1 MALKKVIREGIP
13 ETNSSSSHSV
23 IITELKNNIDDFSTF
38 INSEGI
44 MVVPSF
50 DWAVNDF
57 GNSSYKEIRDFYQKL
72 TLVVSLFATNHSL
85 TELLRF
91 LEYLKRIICSFT
103 GVRDVKFEVIDKL
116 AETFDRIRLDASAS
130 DSEYDS
136 LDDISYF
143 TIEGTI
149 GLVDHQSVSELS
161 LCILEDKESIKNFLF
176 NPDSW
181 LFLGSD
187 SCDMSEL
194 IRESLVENYPTITR
208 EKIIIKVHF
217 GHNLGRIDFP
227 TDEGLY
233 LSNLEEVLEKSRH
246 GLLRRIAFNVTE
258 QKYII
263 RTNEYYNFSY
273 QDSDDIEFSILLV
286 PPTVRTSSLLSPI
299 LFTDDGIYLTLF
311 SGKFQKAIYKYIS
324 DLGEEFYSEYC
335 EKGEKMCG
343 KILYDLCKK
352 VNLTEGVDWMKIKLE
367 VVTEKFGTL

>member
-23 IITELKNNIDDFSTF
+23 IITELKNNIDDFSAF
-38 INSEGI
+38 INSEDI

-50 DWAVNDF
+50 DWALNDF
-57 GNSSYKEIRDFYQKL
+57 GNSNYKEIRDFYQKL

-91 LEYLKRIICSFT
+91 LEFLKGIICSFT

-116 AETFDRIRLDASAS
+116 SETFNRIREEQD
-130 DSEYDS
+130 EYES
-136 LDDISYF
+136 LDDISYSI
-143 TIEGTI
+143 IEGTI
-149 GLVDHQSVSELS
+149 GLVDHQSVTELS

-194 IRESLVENYPTITR
+194 IRESLIENYPTITR
-208 EKIIIKVHF
+208 EKIVIKVHF
-217 GHNLGRIDFP
+217 GYNLGRIDFP
-227 TDEGLY
+227 TDDGLY

-246 GLLRRIAFNVTE
+246 GLLGRISFCVPE
-258 QKYII
+258 QKYVIS
-263 RTNEYYNFSY
+263 TNEYYSFSY
-273 QDSDDIEFSILLV
+273 VDSNDTEFDTTLR

-299 LFTDDGIYLTLF
+299 LFTETGIYLTLF
-311 SGKFQKAIYKYIS
+311 SGKFQKAIYNYIK
-324 DLGEEFYSEYC
+324 DLGEDFYSEYR
-335 EKGEKMCG
+335 EKGEKMSG
-343 KILYDLCKK
+343 KILYDLCEKTNLIEGKDWIK
-352 VNLTEGVDWMKIKLE
+352 VKIE
-367 VVTEKFGTL
+367 VVTEKFGIL